1 MILLSSLIEEI
12 RQAEEELFAVS
23 DHLDSLVSNQHI
35 HHHYSN
41 VLATCLQQQKYGDFK
56 WDVFSRL
63 CGVRF
68 LVGSVGDL
76 KPRSF
81 FFSGDLF

>member
-23 DHLDSLVSNQHI
+23 DHLDSLVSNKHI

-41 VLATCLQQQKYGDFK
+41 VLATCLQQQKYGDFQ